1 MLDAA
6 TNAAQPA
13 IFFTRPISL
22 GLLIAAALLLVM
34 VFLPA
39 IRKKREQAFVEEEE
53 FQEFPHPGGS
63 PESIRWRRRWKEE
76 WPNEQTLCCKNSLR
90 QYWITDGS
98 HT

>member
-6 TNAAQPA
+6 INAAQPA

-39 IRKKREQAFVEEEE
+39 IRKKREEAFVEEEE
-53 FQEFPHPGGS
+53 FQEFPHPGGVAGKY
-63 PESIRWRRRWKEE
+63 PVEATMEGRVAE
-76 WPNEQTLCCKNSLR
+76 
-90 QYWITDGS
+90 
-98 HT
+98 

>member
-39 IRKKREQAFVEEEE
+39 IRKKREEAFVEEEE
-53 FQEFPHPGGS
+53 FQEFPHLGGWRG
-63 PESIRWRRRWKEE
+63 SIPSRRQWRAE

-90 QYWITDGS
+90 QYRTTDGS
-98 HT
+98 YT